1 MKRYINPQSNYS
13 LGSENFYED
22 SLPVIEF
29 GESLADS
36 SHFVPVTDLSSV
48 TSNVTNTSLFD
59 FPDGKD
65 TGISRG
71 RADSHRDIAERFVEA
86 RNAIDEHSANV
97 AKVKEDIEYNKA
109 LSDVIGAEQKSE
121 SK

>member
-13 LGSENFYED
+13 LGSENFYDD

-29 GESLADS
+29 GESLADT

-48 TSNVTNTSLFD
+48 TGNVTNTSLFD

-65 TGISRG
+65 TGILRG
-71 RADSHRDIAERFVEA
+71 RADSHRDLAERFVEA
-86 RNAIDEHSANV
+86 RNAIDEHSSNI
-97 AKVKEDIEYNKA
+97 AKVKEDMEYNKA
-109 LSDVIGAEQKSE
+109 LNDVIGAEQKSE